1 MLAYPSREEWK
12 CFSLKGVSSV
22 FVYIGWFL
30 TSSWT
35 TYIRNA
41 NISET
46 CSVEKICMFCG
57 ENSHLYFTFRK
68 EFTHVH
74 IGRGSGLML
83 LIFCFHF
90 LYKMLQELL
99 FSCSLTGVPL
109 PVSSVFFLS
118 LSTLLGTKTHST
130 SRSHCIWATPEAS
143 FCAQYFLW
151 TRPNQTYRATKNWCW
166 TIWTKRYAEQ

>member
-30 TSSWT
+30 TSCWT

-46 CSVEKICMFCG
+46 CSVEKIRMFCG

-83 LIFCFHF
+83 LIFHFHF

-99 FSCSLTGVPL
+99 FFMQSDWGSPPCFLCLLSFSLNTLRHQNSFHFKISLHLSNARSIILCPVLPL
-109 PVSSVFFLS
+109 DKTKPNLSS
-118 LSTLLGTKTHST
+118 
-130 SRSHCIWATPEAS
+130 
-143 FCAQYFLW
+143 Y
-151 TRPNQTYRATKNWCW
+151 
-166 TIWTKRYAEQ
+166 